1 MAILLDA
8 FFNGERG
15 PRRFWHQRCGHLTSD
30 ESLIELFDFAAELRL
45 KRELV
50 QVKSI
55 LHYDLI
61 SPEYE
66 LALDLGA
73 QLVTSR
79 ELVQRAIRLTQRGF
93 GRLIPP
99 EEQALL
105 ALLVAKRW

>member
-1 MAILLDA
+1 M
-8 FFNGERG
+8 
-15 PRRFWHQRCGHLTSD
+15 
-30 ESLIELFDFAAELRL
+30 
-45 KRELV
+45 

-66 LALDLGA
+66 RALELGA

-79 ELVQRAIRLTQRGF
+79 ELVQRAIRLTPRAF
-93 GRLIPP
+93 GRLIAP

-105 ALLVAKRW
+105 DRLAARRW

>member
-15 PRRFWHQRCGHLTSD
+15 PRRFWQRRCGHLTSD
-30 ESLIELFDFAAELRL
+30 ESLIELFDFAGALQL
-45 KRELV
+45 KREWV
-50 QVKSI
+50 QVKPV
-55 LHYDLI
+55 LHYDLA

-66 LALDLGA
+66 LASELGA
-73 QLVTSR
+73 QLVNSR
-79 ELVQRAIRLTQRGF
+79 ELVRRAIRLTPRGF

-105 ALLVAKRW
+105 ARLVTKRW